1 MKTSRRQFLQ
11 TGTTLFAAT
20 AFGAP
25 LFAAEA
31 KPKRQLKKAIMWDTF
46 GMKGTVLEKFQALK
60 AAGFEGVEPSSHMDQ
75 DAVARAFEETG
86 LKAASVCGS
95 KHWSKTLSHQD
106 ENVRIEGLEALKH
119 TLRDAKRYGASSV
132 LLVPGTVNKDVTFD
146 QCWERS
152 IAGIRA
158 ALPLC
163 EETGVQIAVENVWN
177 GFLMDPKKAKDYLD
191 AIDSKWVGW
200 HFDIG
205 NHIRYGPSEDWV
217 KVLGKKILKLHIKEY
232 STKPDANGKV
242 PGFGVKLLEGSNHWP
257 AIMAELDK
265 VGYNGWAITEMPG
278 SQTKDAES
286 LKEFSALLDKV
297 LAS

>member
-1 MKTSRRQFLQ
+1 MKTRRQFLQ
-11 TGTTLFAAT
+11 SSATLLAAT

-25 LFAAEA
+25 LFAADA

-60 AAGFEGVEPSSHMDQ
+60 AAGFEGVEPSSHMNQ
-75 DAVARAFEETG
+75 DEVARAFEETG

-106 ENVRIEGLEALKH
+106 EKIRAEGIEALKH
-119 TLRDAKRYGASSV
+119 TIRDAKRYGASSV
-132 LLVPGTVNKDVTFD
+132 LLVPGTVNKEVTFD

-158 ALPLC
+158 TLPLC
-163 EETGVQIAVENVWN
+163 EETGVKIAVENVWN
-177 GFLMDPKKAKDYLD
+177 NFIMKPQQAKDYLD
-191 AIDSKWVGW
+191 AINSPWVGW

-205 NHIRYGPSEDWV
+205 NMIKFGPSEDWIAL
-217 KVLGKKILKLHIKEY
+217 LGKRILKLHIKEY
-232 STKPDANGKV
+232 STAPGK
-242 PGFGVKLLEGSNHWP
+242 GFGVKFFEGDNHWP
-257 AIMAELDK
+257 AIMSELDK
-265 VGYNGWAITEMPG
+265 CGYNGWAITEMPG

-286 LKEFSALLDKV
+286 LKEFSTLLDKV